1 MIDNDNLLNQLMQ
14 KFAEKC
20 GPIFREIIFEA
31 VSQLNVTPEQRND
44 DEHLMTLS
52 ETMAFFHCSKATL
65 YNWRKSG
72 KIKSFKI
79 GGKLYYKKETLLK
92 NLKERKF

>member
-1 MIDNDNLLNQLMQ
+1 
-14 KFAEKC
+14 
-20 GPIFREIIFEA
+20 
-31 VSQLNVTPEQRND
+31 
-44 DEHLMTLS
+44 MTLS